1 MTPASKG
8 HRRFIIVVSI
18 AAAACLAAPL
28 GSARVLDVGGLQL
41 PADITTEATGPGGAA
56 ATWSPD
62 PPADSDATATV
73 SCDHSSGA
81 TFSLG
86 MTPVTCTASN
96 GDTGSFNVVVQDTI
110 APSFGSVPDVTDT
123 TNDSG
128 GKTVSYAAPSATDA
142 VSGSIGG
149 TCAPASGS
157 HFDVGSTLVSCE
169 AKDSSGNVG
178 STSFDVNLTFVDTT
192 PPTFT
197 KVPGSINAE
206 ATGPGGAQVNYTI
219 TATDNSGSAPT
230 IDCQGHGPGS
240 TFPLGQTTVSCTA
253 KDGSGNTSAQ
263 ASFTVTVVD
272 TTKPTLSLP
281 SSQTIQITQPGNGTF
296 SYSATASDLVDGSV
310 SVSCNPSG
318 SSFPIGTT
326 SVSCSATD
334 SHNNTASG
342 SFSVTVV
349 LVDTTPPV
357 LSNVPGN
364 LKIEANGP
372 SGSVVHFASPT
383 ATDNLDGPIA
393 LVPCTP
399 SSGSTFPLG
408 TTIVGCSA
416 TDSHGNTGTGSF
428 SVQVVD
434 TTAPHLTV
442 PADSNVYAPTPA
454 GINKQDDAMQL
465 YLGGARAHDIVDKA
479 PTITN
484 NAPDFLPVGKYQI
497 TFYAHDKSGNTSTG
511 TSHLEVRP
519 PLPAGKT
526 APVTTGP
533 DRTPPDDVRNL
544 NAVAGDG
551 TVTLTWTKPIATDF
565 NHVVVTRSTAEPGAT
580 ATTIYTGPKTTKVDH
595 GLRNGVEYRYVV
607 VAFDKAGNAAAGAV
621 VVATPQRSALRSPRD
636 GARLRKA
643 PKLVWLRASDADYYN
658 VQLFRGTTKLLS
670 VWPVKPTL
678 RLHAK
683 WRYLGRGYRLA
694 PGIYR
699 WYVWPGFGARAD
711 IDYGEMLGSSTFRIV
726 G

>member
-1 MTPASKG
+1 MTRARKG
-8 HRRFIIVVSI
+8 HRRFIIVLSI

-41 PADITTEATGPGGAA
+41 PGDISVEATGPGGAV

-62 PPADSDATATV
+62 PPLDTDPMATV
-73 SCDHSSGA
+73 GCNHSSGE
-81 TFSLG
+81 TFPLG
-86 MTPVTCTASN
+86 TTAVTCNASN
-96 GDTGSFNVVVQDTI
+96 GDSGSFNVVVQDTT
-110 APSFGSVPDVTDT
+110 APSFGSVPDVNQT
-123 TNDSG
+123 TNNPG
-128 GKTVSYAAPSATDA
+128 GTTVSYTAPSATDA
-142 VSGSIGG
+142 VSGSIAG

-157 HFDVGSTLVSCE
+157 HFNVGSTLVSCE

-178 STSFDVNLTFVDTT
+178 STSFDVNLTFVDNT

-197 KVPGSINAE
+197 KVPGSITAE

-219 TATDNSGSAPT
+219 TATDDSGAAPT

-253 KDGSGNTSAQ
+253 KDGAGNTSAP

-272 TTKPTLSLP
+272 MTKPTLSLP
-281 SSQTIQITQPGNGTF
+281 SDQTIQITQPGNGTF

-310 SVSCNPSG
+310 PVSCNPSG

-326 SVSCSATD
+326 TVNCSASD
-334 SHNNTASG
+334 SHGNSVSG
-342 SFSVTVV
+342 SFHVTVV

-364 LKIEANGP
+364 IKVEANGP
-372 SGSVVHFASPT
+372 SGSVVHFANPT

-399 SSGSTFPLG
+399 SSGATFPLG
-408 TTIVGCSA
+408 TTTVACSA
-416 TDSHGNTGTGSF
+416 TDSHGNRGTASF
-428 SVQVVD
+428 SVDVVD
-434 TTAPHLTV
+434 TTPPQLTI
-442 PADSNVYAPTPA
+442 PGNSTVYATTPA

-465 YLGGARAHDIVDKA
+465 YLDGAKAHDIVDKA
-479 PTITN
+479 PTVTN
-484 NAPDFLPVGKYQI
+484 NAPDFLPIGKYQI
-497 TFYAHDKSGNTSTG
+497 TFSAHDASGNTSTG
-511 TSHLEVRP
+511 TSYVEVRP

-526 APVTTGP
+526 PPVSPAP

-551 TVTLTWTKPIATDF
+551 TVTLTWTKPIAADF
-565 NHVVVTRSTAEPGAT
+565 NHVVVTRSTAEPGAK
-580 ATTIYTGPKTTKVDH
+580 ATTIYTGPKMTMVDH

-607 VAFDKAGNAAAGAV
+607 VAVDKAGNAAAGAV
-621 VVATPQRSALRSPRD
+621 VVATPRRSALRSPRD

-643 PKLVWLRASDADYYN
+643 PKLVWLRATRADYYN

-670 VWPVKPTL
+670 AWPLKPTL

-683 WRYLGRGYRLA
+683 WRYLGRGYRLT
-694 PGIYR
+694 PGLYR